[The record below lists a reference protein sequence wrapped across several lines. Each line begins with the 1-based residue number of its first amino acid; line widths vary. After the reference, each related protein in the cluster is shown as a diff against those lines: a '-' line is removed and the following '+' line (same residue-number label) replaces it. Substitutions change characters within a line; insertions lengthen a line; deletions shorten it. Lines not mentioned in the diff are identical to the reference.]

1 MCIVKN
7 SRIELYLDNYSNFM
21 SKKPIPEWNKLDHH
35 WAYYLIGIPIV
46 GLFIKFLIHTT
57 APIFSGEYGYSFK
70 TLLVVIGCG
79 VIVFNLYSW
88 YLKRTDLV
96 HVAKSKPKESGA
108 HVEEDP
114 QTTNYNAPT
123 HGQDNRDRYIG
134 PLKSLEL
141 FFKNYSNFSGRSS
154 RSSFLWFQLLDW
166 VVILTVLELVDVML
180 HNNDLGYYYHP
191 DFGGLLGITWS
202 VVTLVPN
209 ISLVVRRLHDTNRSG
224 WWLLLSFT
232 IIGIIPLI
240 VWFCSSGTKGKNIYG
255 PDKEAGL

>member
-1 MCIVKN
+1 MTIIAKRIPNEILKVFT
-7 SRIELYLDNYSNFM
+7 IELRTNNINKQQPTDCFYSAT
-21 SKKPIPEWNKLDHH
+21 L
-35 WAYYLIGIPIV
+35 
-46 GLFIKFLIHTT
+46 
-57 APIFSGEYGYSFK
+57 SF
-70 TLLVVIGCG
+70 VVI
-79 VIVFNLYSW
+79 
-88 YLKRTDLV
+88 
-96 HVAKSKPKESGA
+96 
-108 HVEEDP
+108 
-114 QTTNYNAPT
+114 
-123 HGQDNRDRYIG
+123 
-134 PLKSLEL
+134 KSLEL